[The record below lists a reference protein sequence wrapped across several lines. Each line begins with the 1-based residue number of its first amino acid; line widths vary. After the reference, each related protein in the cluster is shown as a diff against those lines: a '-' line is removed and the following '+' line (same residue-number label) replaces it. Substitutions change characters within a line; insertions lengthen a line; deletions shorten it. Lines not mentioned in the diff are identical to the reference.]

1 MINRTHWGGFKD
13 GSDKKKEIQPND
25 IIYSETRCDLLAE
38 LQQNRESQ
46 QSQTEKLHSENV
58 IVTQTVEVINQRE
71 MIQTLID
78 TYVDKSGLNY
88 VLNPCQKMPSID
100 FPPGNSAN
108 LIKENNNP
116 FCFSQP
122 RETRFTR
129 GEQMRTFP
137 RLEKTEVD
145 AAIRRSLGG
154 LLKIAGYTEAQD
166 SAMVM
171 FVDAVDYF
179 YKSLMEYTNEAI
191 SQDQIAERHRH
202 LDVMI
207 LEKAY
212 MAMSG
217 RSLTNLHNYYKDNVI
232 GRNRVEIK
240 EFKNTFQEY
249 DKFMQESQNMHKS
262 SSTIKEEDYMA
273 FMDFSVASRADSSVQ
288 ENPQSNAQS
297 ESGDLGGFRDIFEG
311 DLLSTG
317 TTDGSSNSQQGLEPG
332 PG

>member
-1 MINRTHWGGFKD
+1 MIRKHWGGFTD

-38 LQQNRESQ
+38 LQQNHNRQ
-46 QSQTEKLHSENV
+46 QIQTEKLLSENP

-71 MIQTLID
+71 MVQTLID

-108 LIKENNNP
+108 LVKENNP
-116 FCFSQP
+116 FSFSQP

-129 GEQMRTFP
+129 GEQTKTFP
-137 RLEKTEVD
+137 RLEKSQVD

-154 LLKIAGYTEAQD
+154 LLKVAGFTEAQD

-179 YKSLMEYTNEAI
+179 YKSLMDYSNEAL
-191 SQDQIAERHRH
+191 SQNPDAERHRH
-202 LDVMI
+202 FDVMV
-207 LEKAY
+207 LERAY

-217 RSLTNLHNYYKDNVI
+217 KSLTNLHNYYRNSVI
-232 GRNRVEIK
+232 ERNKVEIA
-240 EFKNTFQEY
+240 EFKSIFDEY
-249 DKFMQESQNMHKS
+249 NKFMQESQNMHKS
-262 SSTIKEEDYMA
+262 SANIKEEDYMA
-273 FMDFSVASRADSSVQ
+273 FMDFSVGSRGDSSIH
-288 ENPQSNAQS
+288 ENPQSNIQS
-297 ESGDLGGFRDIFEG
+297 ESGDLSVFRDIFEG
-311 DLLSTG
+311 DILSTG
-317 TTDGSSNSQQGLEPG
+317 TADGSSNSQQGLDPG
-332 PG
+332 MI